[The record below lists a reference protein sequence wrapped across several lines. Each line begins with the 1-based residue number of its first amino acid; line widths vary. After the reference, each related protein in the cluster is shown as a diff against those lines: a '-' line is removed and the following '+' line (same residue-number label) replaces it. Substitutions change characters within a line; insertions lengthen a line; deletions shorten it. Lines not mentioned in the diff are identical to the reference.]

1 MSERGPVD
9 PVTLGV
15 IWGALQSI
23 AVEIGTTV
31 HRTAYSEQAREGQDF
46 SVAVFDPQGRM
57 VAQGPYSPGHMGAMS
72 FAVKNALAAHP
83 RETLRPGDAILLND
97 PLLGSGHL
105 PDFFV
110 TQPAFH
116 DGALVGF
123 AVNILHHTDV
133 GGQRPGSQGVEGIF
147 DYFQEGLRIPPTR
160 VWQEYREQEGIVAII
175 AANTRT
181 PDKVLGDLRAQRSAL
196 RVGELRLQE
205 LAARYGPDILGAAMD
220 AIIARTEAN
229 MRAAIREIP
238 DGDYPFEDFM
248 DDYGPG
254 TEPLR
259 VAVEVTVNGDA
270 MVVDYEGSS
279 PQTASGMNSY
289 INYTRSYSYAAVK
302 CLADPLGPMNEGALR
317 PITVKAPE
325 GSFLNPRPPA
335 GGGPRAIICYR
346 TFESVLGAL
355 APALPDRAAAAAS
368 HMANPTFGG
377 WDRARKRRF
386 VAYELV
392 LSGTGARAARDGC
405 EAMSWAFNAS
415 NIPVEAQ
422 EANQPMI
429 VERFEL
435 IGDSGG
441 AGKFRGGCGV
451 RRDLRFLADE
461 GKLTNLADRQKFA
474 PYGLGGGWP
483 GKLGRTVL
491 NPGPD
496 EQVVHGKESREFA
509 YGDVISFQQSGAGGY
524 GDPLER
530 DPGRV
535 LADVL
540 DDYVSI
546 AAARAEYGVVI
557 AGQGVDLSVDEAATR
572 ELRTGMTADRSRE
585 STATAKGSTADRS
598 RESTATAKGSTADRS
613 RVAPV
618 SGHPRSK
625 PASRTPLQ

>member
-1 MSERGPVD
+1 
-9 PVTLGV
+9 
-15 IWGALQSI
+15 
-23 AVEIGTTV
+23 
-31 HRTAYSEQAREGQDF
+31 
-46 SVAVFDPQGRM
+46 M

-83 RETLRPGDAILLND
+83 VETLRPGDAILLND

-116 DGALVGF
+116 AGDLVGF

-147 DYFQEGLRIPPTR
+147 DYFQEGLRIPPTK
-160 VWQEYREQEGIVAII
+160 VWTEYQEDAGIVGII

-196 RVGELRLQE
+196 RVGELRLRE
-205 LAARYGPDILGAAMD
+205 LAARYGRDVLAQAMD
-220 AIIARTEAN
+220 EIIARTEAS
-229 MRAAIREIP
+229 MRAAIGEFP
-238 DGDYPFEDFM
+238 DGVYAFEDFM

-259 VAVEVTVNGDA
+259 VAVTVTVARDS
-270 MVVDYEGSS
+270 MVIDYAGSS
-279 PQTASGMNSY
+279 PQTPSGMNSY

-302 CLADPLGPMNEGALR
+302 CLTDPFGPMNEGALR
-317 PITVKAPE
+317 PITVTAPE

-346 TFESVLGAL
+346 TFESVVGAL
-355 APALPDRAAAAAS
+355 ARAVPDRVAAAAS

-377 WDRARKRRF
+377 WDRAKNRRF

-392 LSGTGARAARDGC
+392 LSGTGARATKDGC

-422 EANQPMI
+422 EANQPI
-429 VERFEL
+429 VVERFEL
-435 IGDSGG
+435 IRDSAG

-461 GKLTNLADRQKFA
+461 GKLTNLSDRQKVA
-474 PYGLGGGWP
+474 PYGLFGGRP
-483 GKLGRTVL
+483 GTLGRTVI
-491 NPGPD
+491 NPGPG
-496 EQVVHGKESREFA
+496 ERVVHGKASREFA
-509 YGDVISFQQSGAGGY
+509 YGDVVSFQQPGAGGY

-530 DPGRV
+530 DPRRV
-535 LADVL
+535 LEDVL
-540 DDYVSI
+540 DDYVSVE
-546 AAARAEYGVVI
+546 AARADYGVVI
-557 AGQGVDLSVDEAATR
+557 KDDGFDLEVDERATTK
-572 ELRTGMTADRSRE
+572 LRRAMSAERSR
-585 STATAKGSTADRS
+585 A
-598 RESTATAKGSTADRS
+598 
-613 RVAPV
+613 APPA
-618 SGHPRSK
+618 GHPTEGADPAAFDRRSVE
-625 PASRTPLQ
+625 

>member
-1 MSERGPVD
+1 MSRVD
-9 PVTLGV
+9 PITLGV
-15 IWGALQSI
+15 VWGALQSI

-31 HRTAYSEQAREGQDF
+31 HKTAYSEQAREGQDF

-83 RETLRPGDAILLND
+83 VATLKPGDAILLND

-105 PDFFV
+105 PDFFI

-116 DGALVGF
+116 EGALVGF

-147 DYFQEGLRIPPTR
+147 DYFQEGLRIPPTK
-160 VWQEYREQEGIVAII
+160 VWKEYQEQEGIVGII

-181 PDKVLGDLRAQRSAL
+181 PEKVLGDLRAQRSAL

-205 LAARYGPDILGAAMD
+205 LAARYGRQTLFAAMD
-220 AIIARTEAN
+220 EILARTEAN
-229 MRAAIREIP
+229 LRAAIGRVP
-238 DGDYPFEDFM
+238 DGVYTFEDFM
-248 DDYGPG
+248 DDWGPG
-254 TEPLR
+254 TDPLR
-259 VAVEVTVNGDA
+259 VAVTVTVAGDA
-270 MVVDYEGSS
+270 MTIDYEGSS

-302 CLADPLGPMNEGALR
+302 CLTDPFGPMNEGALL
-317 PITVKAPE
+317 PVTVKAPE

-355 APALPDRAAAAAS
+355 AKAVPERVAAAAS

-377 WDRARKRRF
+377 WDRARGRSF

-392 LSGTGARAARDGC
+392 LSGTGARATKDGC

-422 EANQPMI
+422 EANQPI
-429 VERFEL
+429 VVERFEL
-435 IGDSGG
+435 VRDSAG
-441 AGKFRGGCGV
+441 AGRFRGGCGV
-451 RRDLRFLADE
+451 RRDMSFLADE
-461 GKLTNLADRQKFA
+461 GKLTNLSDRQKFA
-474 PYGLGGGWP
+474 PYGLFGGQP
-483 GKLGRTVL
+483 GRLSRTVI
-491 NPGPD
+491 NPGPG
-496 EQVVHGKESREFA
+496 EQIVHGKQSREFA
-509 YGDVISFQQSGAGGY
+509 YGDIISFQQSGAGGY

-530 DPGRV
+530 DPARV
-535 LADVL
+535 LEDVL
-540 DDYVSI
+540 DDYVSVE
-546 AAARAEYGVVI
+546 AARREYGVVI
-557 AGQGVDLSVDEAATR
+557 AGTGADLRVDEAATG
-572 ELRTGMTADRSRE
+572 ELR
-585 STATAKGSTADRS
+585 
-598 RESTATAKGSTADRS
+598 
-613 RVAPV
+613 
-618 SGHPRSK
+618 
-625 PASRTPLQ
+625 RTMGR

>member
-1 MSERGPVD
+1 MSEERAVD

-15 IWGALQSI
+15 IWGALHSI

-72 FAVKNALAAHP
+72 FAVKNALAVHP
-83 RETLRPGDAILLND
+83 RETLRPGDVILMND

-147 DYFQEGLRIPPTR
+147 DYFQEGLRIPPTKI
-160 VWQEYREQEGIVAII
+160 WQKYREQEGIVAII

-205 LAARYGPDILGAAMD
+205 LAARYGPDVLGAAMD
-220 AIIARTEAN
+220 AIITRTEAN
-229 MRAAIREIP
+229 MRSAIREIP
-238 DGDYPFEDFM
+238 DGVYTFEDFM

-259 VAVEVTVNGDA
+259 VAVTVTVHGDA

-279 PQTASGMNSY
+279 PQTVSGMNSY

-325 GSFLNPRPPA
+325 GSFLNPCPPA

-355 APALPDRAAAAAS
+355 APALPDRVAAAAS

-435 IGDSGG
+435 IADSGG
-441 AGKFRGGCGV
+441 AGKFRGGCGI
-451 RRDLRFLADE
+451 RRDLRLLADE

-474 PYGLGGGWP
+474 PYGLGGGRP

-496 EQVVHGKESREFA
+496 ERVVHGKESREFA
-509 YGDVISFQQSGAGGY
+509 YGDVISFEQSGAGGY

-530 DPGRV
+530 EPRRV

-557 AGQGVDLSVDEAATR
+557 VERDADLSVDEAATR
-572 ELRTGMTADRSRE
+572 DLRAALAAERSEGFSAERSERLSADRSR
-585 STATAKGSTADRS
+585 A
-598 RESTATAKGSTADRS
+598 
-613 RVAPV
+613 API

-625 PASRTPLQ
+625 PAS

>member
-1 MSERGPVD
+1 VIQRRID
-9 PVTLGV
+9 PITLGV

-31 HRTAYSEQAREGQDF
+31 HKTAYSEQAREGQDF
-46 SVAVFDPQGRM
+46 SVAVFDAQGRM

-83 RETLRPGDAILLND
+83 ARTLKPGDAILLND

-105 PDFFV
+105 PDFFI

-116 DGALVGF
+116 EGALIGF

-133 GGQRPGSQGVEGIF
+133 GGSRPGSQGVEGIF
-147 DYFQEGLRIPPTR
+147 DYFQEGLRILPTK
-160 VWQEYREQEGIVAII
+160 VWSQYEENAAVVGII

-181 PDKVLGDLRAQRSAL
+181 PEKVLGDLRAQRSAL

-205 LAARYGPDILGAAMD
+205 LAARYGGDVLATAMD
-220 AIIARTEAN
+220 EILVRSEAS
-229 MRAAIREIP
+229 MRAAIRAVP
-238 DGDYPFEDFM
+238 DGVYTFEDFM
-248 DDYGPG
+248 DDCGPG
-254 TEPLR
+254 TDPLR
-259 VAVEVTVNGDA
+259 VAVAVTVDGDR
-270 MVVDYEGSS
+270 MDIDYDGSS

-302 CLADPLGPMNEGALR
+302 CLTDPLGPMNEGALR
-317 PITVKAPE
+317 PVTVSAPE

-346 TFESVLGAL
+346 TFESVVGAL
-355 APALPDRAAAAAS
+355 ARAVPARAAAAAS

-377 WDRARKRRF
+377 WDRAKRRRF

-392 LSGTGARAARDGC
+392 LSGTGARATKDGC
-405 EAMSWAFNAS
+405 EAMAWAFNAS

-422 EANQPMI
+422 EANQPI
-429 VERFEL
+429 VVERFEL
-435 IGDSGG
+435 LRDSAGP
-441 AGKFRGGCGV
+441 GKFRGGCGI

-461 GKLTNLADRQKFA
+461 GKLTNLSDRQRFP
-474 PYGLGGGWP
+474 PYGLLGGAAGA
-483 GKLGRTVL
+483 LGRTVL
-491 NPGPD
+491 NPGP
-496 EQVVHGKESREFA
+496 EETSVPGKASREFN

-530 DPGRV
+530 DPARV

-540 DDYVSI
+540 DDYVSVK
-546 AAARAEYGVVI
+546 AAEEHYGVVI
-557 AGQGVDLSVDEAATR
+557 KGTGANLAVDMAATDKR
-572 ELRTGMTADRSRE
+572 RQQMRTNR
-585 STATAKGSTADRS
+585 
-598 RESTATAKGSTADRS
+598 
-613 RVAPV
+613 
-618 SGHPRSK
+618 
-625 PASRTPLQ
+625 

>member
-1 MSERGPVD
+1 MTPARGLD

-15 IWGALQSI
+15 VWGALQSI

-31 HRTAYSEQAREGQDF
+31 HKTAYSEQAREGQDF

-83 RETLRPGDAILLND
+83 VESLRPGDAILLND

-105 PDFFV
+105 PDFFI

-116 DGALVGF
+116 QGALVGF

-147 DYFQEGLRIPPTR
+147 DYFQEGLRIPPTK
-160 VWQEYREQEGIVAII
+160 VWREYQEQDGIVGII

-181 PDKVLGDLRAQRSAL
+181 PDRVLGDLRAQRSAL

-205 LAARYGPDILGAAMD
+205 LAARYGRDVLLAAMD
-220 AIIARTEAN
+220 EIIARTEAS

-238 DGDYPFEDFM
+238 DGVYRFEDFL
-248 DDYGPG
+248 DDFGPG
-254 TEPLR
+254 TDPLR
-259 VAVEVTVNGDA
+259 VAVAVTVAGDS
-270 MVVDYEGSS
+270 MIVDYAGSS

-302 CLADPLGPMNEGALR
+302 CLTDPLGPMNEGALR
-317 PITVKAPE
+317 PVTVTAPE

-355 APALPDRAAAAAS
+355 APVLPDRVAAAAS

-377 WDRARKRRF
+377 RDRARKRPF

-392 LSGTGARAARDGC
+392 LSGTGARATRDGC

-422 EANQPMI
+422 EANQPLI

-435 IGDSGG
+435 IGDSAG
-441 AGKFRGGCGV
+441 AGRFRGGCGI

-461 GKLTNLADRQKFA
+461 GKLTNLSDRQKFA
-474 PYGLGGGWP
+474 PYGLGGGKP
-483 GKLGRTVL
+483 GKLGRTVI
-491 NPGPD
+491 NPGPS
-496 EQVVHGKESREFA
+496 ERIVHGKQSREFG
-509 YGDVISFQQSGAGGY
+509 YDDVISFQQSGAGGY
-524 GDPLER
+524 GAPLER
-530 DPGRV
+530 DPQRV
-535 LADVL
+535 LEDVL

-546 AAARAEYGVVI
+546 EAARRDYGVVI
-557 AGQGVDLSVDEAATR
+557 TGAAPALTVDERATR
-572 ELRTGMTADRSRE
+572 ELRNR
-585 STATAKGSTADRS
+585 
-598 RESTATAKGSTADRS
+598 
-613 RVAPV
+613 P
-618 SGHPRSK
+618 
-625 PASRTPLQ
+625 

>member
-1 MSERGPVD
+1 VD
-9 PVTLGV
+9 PITLGV

-31 HRTAYSEQAREGQDF
+31 HKTAYSEQAREGQDF
-46 SVAVFDPQGRM
+46 SVAVFDAAGRM

-83 RETLRPGDAILLND
+83 AKTLKPGDAIMLND

-105 PDFFV
+105 PDFFI

-116 DGALVGF
+116 EGALIGF

-133 GGQRPGSQGVEGIF
+133 GGSRPGSQGVEGIF
-147 DYFQEGLRIPPTR
+147 DYFQEGLRIPPTK
-160 VWQEYREQEGIVAII
+160 VWSEYRENDAVVGII

-181 PDKVLGDLRAQRSAL
+181 PEKVLGDLCAQRSAL

-205 LAARYGPDILGAAMD
+205 LASRYGPDLLTRSMEEIL
-220 AIIARTEAN
+220 ARTEAN
-229 MRAAIREIP
+229 MRAAIREVP
-238 DGDYPFEDFM
+238 DGVYTFEDFM
-248 DDYGPG
+248 DDCGPG
-254 TEPLR
+254 TAPLR
-259 VAVEVTVNGDA
+259 VAVTVTVDGESMDI
-270 MVVDYEGSS
+270 DYDGSS

-302 CLADPLGPMNEGALR
+302 CLTDPFGPMNEGALR
-317 PITVKAPE
+317 PVTVSAPE

-346 TFESVLGAL
+346 TFEAVLGAL
-355 APALPDRAAAAAS
+355 APALPARVSAAAS

-377 WDRARKRRF
+377 RDRARGRSF

-392 LSGTGARAARDGC
+392 LSGTGARATKDGC

-422 EANQPMI
+422 EANQPLV

-435 IGDSGG
+435 IRDS
-441 AGKFRGGCGV
+441 AGPGRFRGGSGV
-451 RRDLRFLADE
+451 RRDMRFLADD
-461 GKLTNLADRQKFA
+461 GKLTNLSDRQRFA
-474 PYGLGGGWP
+474 PYGLFGGAP
-483 GKLGRTVL
+483 GAVGRTVI
-491 NPGPD
+491 NPGPG
-496 EQVVHGKESREFA
+496 EQAVHGKASGEFA

-524 GDPLER
+524 GDPFQR
-530 DPGRV
+530 DPARV
-535 LADVL
+535 LEDVL

-546 AAARAEYGVVI
+546 EAARAQYGVVI
-557 AGQGVDLSVDEAATR
+557 TGEGADLRVDQAATTA
-572 ELRTGMTADRSRE
+572 LRTGRTA
-585 STATAKGSTADRS
+585 
-598 RESTATAKGSTADRS
+598 
-613 RVAPV
+613 
-618 SGHPRSK
+618 
-625 PASRTPLQ
+625 